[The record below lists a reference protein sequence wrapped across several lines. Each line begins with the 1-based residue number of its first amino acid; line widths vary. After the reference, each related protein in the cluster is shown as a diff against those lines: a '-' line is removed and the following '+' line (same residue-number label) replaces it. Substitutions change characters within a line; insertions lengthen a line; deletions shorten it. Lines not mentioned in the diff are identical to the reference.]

1 MKYKNRRIKEREKQH
16 YENRDESRLAEKGKK
31 QSYIKKTNGETKYKL
46 RIPVSNC
53 DFKPYFFAIIN
64 KGIFIGVSDK
74 TEETTIGIGKNR
86 ILVID
91 FDRSDLI
98 SLDGTDIVPIEE
110 EINITILNDIRFYKK
125 ISKKK
130 YKELVIA
137 RGRPGERGGG
147 VIVDEDVE

>member
-1 MKYKNRRIKEREKQH
+1 MKYNNRKFKKKEEEH
-16 YENRDESRLAEKGKK
+16 YKDVGELFLAKRDKK
-31 QSYIKKTNGETKYKL
+31 QSYFKKTNGEAKYKL

-53 DFKPYFFAIIN
+53 DFKPYLLAIIN

-74 TEETTIGIGKNR
+74 TDETTIGAGKKR
-86 ILVID
+86 LLVID

-98 SLDGTDIVPIEE
+98 SLDGT
-110 EINITILNDIRFYKK
+110 EIDQAAKKIDITILNDIRFYKD

-130 YKELVIA
+130 YDKLVGT

-147 VIVDEDVE
+147 VIVDENE